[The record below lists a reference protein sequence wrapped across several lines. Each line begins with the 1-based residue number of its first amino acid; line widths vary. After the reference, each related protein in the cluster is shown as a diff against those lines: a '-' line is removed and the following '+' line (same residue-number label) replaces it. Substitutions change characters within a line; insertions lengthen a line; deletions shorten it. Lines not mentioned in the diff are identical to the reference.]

1 MTAQDQDDSFPAVP
15 VLSLVQQ
22 ARKEGNSAY
31 AAHDYEE
38 SVAHYKK
45 ALGLLLKPAVACTPD
60 ANLEAVT
67 LHCNVAAAHLRLGK
81 PAEAMAE
88 CNLALAGQPKHA
100 KALFRRAEAR
110 LAVGLLAQALTDA
123 EAARVVAPADA
134 AVRDLIFDIE
144 DAIAAAP
151 TPLKSK
157 QSVERKEQFAGDEQS
172 RTFVEE
178 CISEVHASFM
188 ASGTAE
194 TELRLLHVTPDAGRR
209 QFGRV
214 ALDGAFASSSTLRSA
229 LAFVRGQHTT
239 ADAHAAVLIV
249 DRAQVCFPCVWY
261 AGHWPEELPLDA
273 RGVFV
278 QLITR
283 KGSRTW
289 FLNRRGSSSMLD
301 PECELPQDCHLVEAE
316 SIFVDAV
323 I

>member
-1 MTAQDQDDSFPAVP
+1 MTAQDQDDSFT
-15 VLSLVQQ
+15 VLSLAQQ
-22 ARKEGNSAY
+22 ARKEGNNAY

-45 ALGLLLKPAVACTPD
+45 ALGLLLKPSVACTTG
-60 ANLEAVT
+60 ANLEAAT
-67 LHCNVAAAHLRLGK
+67 LHCNLAAAHLRLGQ

-110 LAVGLLAQALTDA
+110 LALGLLPEALADA
-123 EAARVVAPADA
+123 EATRVVAPADA
-134 AVRDLIFDIE
+134 AVRGLIFDIE

-151 TPLKSK
+151 TPLRSE
-157 QSVERKEQFAGDEQS
+157 QSVERREQFAGDEQS

-194 TELRLLHVTPDAGRR
+194 TELRLLHVTPDAGR

-301 PECELPQDCHLVEAE
+301 PGCELPQDCHLVEAE